1 MPVTHSWVVNEDK
14 TSGTATA
21 WCKCGWS
28 TSGDAD
34 TVHREANDTDNH

>member
-1 MPVTHSWVVNEDK
+1 MPVTHSWVVNED
-14 TSGTATA
+14 TANGTADG

-28 TSGDAD
+28 ASGDAA